1 MKGAMRQVKML
12 LDKLGG
18 VISYAAMRRT
28 MEYRHVW
35 AGEGVNGRR
44 MIVASSLSVC
54 LLMTGCMGGLKKHGA
69 ALSAATAPVVDAA
82 EQAYKNANAIHDL
95 RENYDAAVEF
105 DKTDENGKVYNPR
118 SIRPLLSEKQIDVR
132 LAMLKALQLY
142 VKNVAA
148 LTSGTESKELDEAS
162 KSLADG
168 IAGIGNLYLPAGSE
182 SSTIVQTVD
191 GQSATITTTTPT
203 NAISSGAQN
212 GIAVAVNA
220 LGQYLGARKVK
231 KELPGIVVKM
241 DPQIEK
247 MCDAMAKDVDA
258 LKSEELIDFNFMINQ
273 QTLFLRE
280 KTSMDAGER
289 RAMIMKLP
297 DIVRRHRASDE
308 QLDDLKA
315 GLFRLKMTHHALAAD
330 AQGNNPEGLKA
341 KVANLSSAGEGLGK
355 FYSSLPAK

>member
-1 MKGAMRQVKML
+1 MKKF
-12 LDKLGG
+12 LDKQGK
-18 VISYAAMRRT
+18 VISYAAMRSTTKYRT
-28 MEYRHVW
+28 VW
-35 AGEGVNGRR
+35 SGEGMSGRR
-44 MIVASSLSVC
+44 MTLAATLSVC
-54 LLMTGCMGGLKKHGA
+54 LLMSGCMGGMKKHSD

-82 EQAYKNANAIHDL
+82 EKAYKDANAIHDL
-95 RENYDAAVEF
+95 RVNYDAAVEF
-105 DKTDENGKVYNPR
+105 DKTDKVYNPR
-118 SIRPLLSEKQIDVR
+118 NITPLLSEKAIDVR
-132 LAMLKALQLY
+132 LAMLKSLQLY

-148 LTSGTESKELDEAS
+148 LTNGTESKELDEAS
-162 KSLADG
+162 SSLAGG
-168 IAGIGNLYLPAGSE
+168 IAGLGNLFLPPGS
-182 SSTIVQTVD
+182 SSETITQTVD
-191 GQSATITTTTPT
+191 GQSQTITTTSPT

-231 KELPGIVVKM
+231 KELPGIIVKL

-280 KTSMDAGER
+280 NKTMDAGER

-297 DIVRRHRASDE
+297 EVVRRHQASDE

-315 GLFRLKMTHHALAAD
+315 GLFKLKMTHHALAAE

-341 KVANLSSAGEGLGK
+341 KVADLSSAGAGLGK
-355 FYSSLPAK
+355 YYSSLAAK